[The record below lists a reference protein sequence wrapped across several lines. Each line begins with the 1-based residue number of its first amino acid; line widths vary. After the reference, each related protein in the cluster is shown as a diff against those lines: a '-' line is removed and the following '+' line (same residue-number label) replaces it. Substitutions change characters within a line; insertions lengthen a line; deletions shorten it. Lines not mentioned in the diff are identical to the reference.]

1 MTQAEDWSKDR
12 LGYQF
17 ADLGLLQQ
25 ALTHRSAKLAHNER
39 LEFLGD
45 AVLGFVIAQ
54 AVFLRK
60 PDAREGAMSRFR
72 AHLVRRDTLA
82 ELARELQLGD
92 HIQLGDGER
101 RTGGHQRKSVLAD
114 ALEALFGAIL
124 LDQGID
130 AASGVILSLFETR
143 LENLPAEAELLDA
156 KTALQELLQA
166 RGIQLPIYSLD
177 GTSGASHA
185 QTFTVSCVVAALD
198 VHTQAQGNSRRKAEQ
213 KAAAKALENLQ
224 HAGY

>member
-17 ADLGLLQQ
+17 ADLSLLEQ
-25 ALTHRSAKLAHNER
+25 ALTHRSAKLANNER

-54 AVFLRK
+54 EVFLRK
-60 PDAREGAMSRFR
+60 PDAPEGAMSRFR

-92 HIQLGDGER
+92 QVQLGDGER
-101 RTGGHQRKSVLAD
+101 RTGGHQRTSVLAD
-114 ALEALFGAIL
+114 ALEALFGSVL
-124 LDQGID
+124 LDGGIEAV
-130 AASGVILSLFETR
+130 AAVIRKLFATR
-143 LENLPAEAELLDA
+143 LENLPTEAELLDA

-166 RGIQLPIYSLD
+166 RGLGLPVYTLE
-177 GTSGASHA
+177 GTSGASHS
-185 QTFTVSCVVAALD
+185 QTFTVSCVVDAFELS
-198 VHTQAQGNSRRKAEQ
+198 TQGQGNSRRKAEQ

-224 HAGY
+224 HADK